1 MKILKRPFGIT
12 QSGEPVCCWTLVSDC
27 GMEAEVLDYGAT
39 IRTIRVPDRS
49 GALVDVVLGY
59 DTLEGYTQNGSYY
72 GATIGRFA
80 NRIGGGRF
88 TLNGTEYSL
97 ACNNGANHLHGGVR
111 GFDRHMWNAREEAD
125 GVVFTRVSPDAE
137 EGYPGTLTVCVKF
150 GWKGNGFSINYHA
163 VCDQD
168 TILNL
173 TNHSYFNLNGR
184 GTVQEQLLM
193 IRAETY
199 LQNDDGCLPTGEVAS
214 VAGTA
219 MDFRA
224 FKTIGR
230 DADNDEPCV
239 RACRGY
245 DANFI
250 LEPGAPAAIAKSPE
264 SGIVMTV
271 TTDQPGVQLFTS
283 NHMKRRLG
291 KQGQEYGHRSA
302 FCLETQHFPDCV
314 HHPDWPG
321 CVLKAGE
328 LFNSETVYAFSVE
341 PQV

>member
-1 MKILKRPFGIT
+1 MKILKRPFGVT
-12 QSGEPVCCWTLVSDC
+12 QDGDRVFRWTIISDC
-27 GMEAEVLDYGAT
+27 GMEADVLDYGAT
-39 IRTIRVPDRS
+39 IRAIRVPERT

-59 DTLEGYTQNGSYY
+59 DTMEGYTQNGSYY

-80 NRIGGGRF
+80 NRIGGARF
-88 TLNGTEYSL
+88 TLHDTEYLL
-97 ACNNGANHLHGGVR
+97 ARNNGVNHLHGGAR
-111 GFDRHMWNAREEAD
+111 GFDKHMWTGREETD
-125 GVVFTRVSPDAE
+125 GVVFTRVSPDGE
-137 EGYPGTLTVCVKF
+137 EGYPGTLTVSVKF
-150 GWKGNGFSINYHA
+150 SWKGRGFCLHYHA

-184 GTVQEQLLM
+184 GTVQEQFLM

-199 LQNDDGCLPTGEVAS
+199 LQNDDGCLPTGEIAS

-224 FKTIGR
+224 FKPMGR

-239 RACRGY
+239 RSCRGY

-250 LEPGAPAAIAKSPE
+250 LDSGCAPSAIAKSSE
-264 SGIVMTV
+264 SGIVMTL
-271 TTDQPGVQLFTS
+271 TTDQPGVQLFTA

-302 FCLETQHFPDCV
+302 FCLETQHFPDCI
-314 HHPDWPG
+314 HHPEWPS
-321 CVLKAGE
+321 CVLRADE
-328 LFNSETVYAFSVE
+328 YFDSETVYAFSVE
-341 PQV
+341 A